1 MRTYCGEVSLE
12 HIDREISVS
21 GWVRRVRDLGGV
33 IFINI
38 RDISGEV
45 QCVVEPD
52 SPYYDTAKSLG
63 SQYVVQIKGTVRKRP
78 KNMVNKD
85 MKTGEVEIVINDLQV
100 LNESPTPP
108 FLPED
113 IVDVSEEVRLRYRF
127 LDLRRPK
134 LQNNIVKR
142 SQLMKLVR
150 DFLYE
155 HGFYEIDTP
164 YLTKSTPEGARDY
177 VVPSRLHPGKFYAL
191 PQSPQLYKQILMS
204 AGFDRYF
211 QIARCFRDEDLRA
224 DRQPEFTQIDL
235 EMSFVDV
242 EDVLSLI
249 EGLITHVFDKLIG
262 VKLKRP
268 FLRLSY
274 AKSMELYGSD
284 KPDLRYS
291 NTLIDFTDTLS
302 GRGFKVADSIIENGG
317 KIIGVRTGKNLSR
330 KEIDNLQNAIKKEG
344 AGGLLWF
351 KSDGQKLSGQIAK
364 FISGQFEEGT
374 YLLVGDKPDRVYRLA
389 GTLRNL
395 VNYRFEEKTSPF
407 AVLWVTDFPLF
418 EKNPDTG
425 ALEPAHHIFTMPT
438 EDTIEFLDTEPEKVI
453 GKQYD
458 LVINGIEMGSG
469 SIRNHRKEL
478 QIKLLKMIGIDD
490 KRIEEN
496 FGFLLEALEYGAPPH
511 GGIAIGFDRL
521 LAVMLGLESIR
532 DVIAFPKT
540 TSAQALYEKAPDFIS
555 EEQLRELHLKIIKEN

>member
-1 MRTYCGEVSLE
+1 MRIYCGEVTSR
-12 HIDREISVS
+12 HSGKEITVF

-33 IFINI
+33 IFVNI

-45 QCVVEPD
+45 QCVVEPG
-52 SPYYDTAKSLG
+52 SPFYETAKSLG
-63 SQYVVQIKGTVRKRP
+63 TQYVVQINGIVRKRP
-78 KNMVNKD
+78 ENMINRE
-85 MKTGEVEIVINDLQV
+85 MKTGEVEIVISNLKV

-113 IVDVSEEVRLRYRF
+113 KVDVSEEVRLRYRF
-127 LDLRRPK
+127 LDLRRPR
-134 LQNNIVKR
+134 LQNNILNR
-142 SQLMKLVR
+142 SKLMKIVR

-177 VVPSRLHPGKFYAL
+177 VVPSRIHPGKFYAL
-191 PQSPQLYKQILMS
+191 PQSPQLYKQVLMS
-204 AGFDRYF
+204 SGFDRYF

-235 EMSFVDV
+235 EMSFVDIN
-242 EDVLSLI
+242 DVLALT
-249 EGLITHVFDKLIG
+249 EDLITHAFDKLVG
-262 VKLKRP
+262 VKLKKP

-274 AKSMELYGSD
+274 AKSMRLYGSD

-291 NTLIDFTDTLS
+291 NTLLDFTETLF
-302 GRGFKVADSIIENGG
+302 GRGFRVADSIIESGG
-317 KIIGVRTGKNLSR
+317 KIIGVRSSKNLSR
-330 KEIDNLQNAIKKEG
+330 KEIDSLQYEIKKEG

-351 KSDGQKLSGQIAK
+351 KSDGQKLSGQLAK
-364 FISGQFEEGT
+364 FIAGQFEPGT
-374 YLLVGDKPDRVYRLA
+374 YLLVGDRPEKVYKLA
-389 GTLRNL
+389 GVLRNL
-395 VNYRFEEKTSPF
+395 VNYKFEKKESEF

-418 EKNPDTG
+418 ERNPDTG
-425 ALEPAHHIFTMPT
+425 TLEPAHHIFTMPT

-469 SIRNHRKEL
+469 SIRNHNREL

-490 KRIEEN
+490 KRINEN

-540 TSAQALYEKAPDFIS
+540 TSAQALYERAPDYIS
-555 EEQLRELHLKIIKEN
+555 EEQLRELHLKIVKEG